1 MPALS
6 PSMTEGVLAKWH
18 KKVGDTIKPGE
29 VIAEVETDKAT
40 MDLEAYD
47 KGTILQISAPEGSK
61 VAINGRIAIVGE
73 PGEKVDSFS
82 APAPVASVPPATL
95 MFGAGYATSNPIQAK
110 TPVSAP
116 APVVAAAPAVP
127 PVNMGRVKISPLAK
141 KVAAEKGVDVTRVAG
156 TGPGGRIVRR
166 DVEGAGGGAGRPSVG
181 IFGGKPIAQD
191 GVGPVS
197 QMRAA
202 IARRLVESKTT
213 APHFYVER
221 EVDASPLAKLRASA
235 NAALEMAGEKL
246 KLSVNDFVLKAAV
259 EALRRVPGVN
269 CSWEG
274 SSIRQ
279 HGAVHLAFAVALPDG
294 LITPVIRNAHAKD
307 FRTIAREAKDL
318 GAKAKAGKLQPEEYT
333 GGTFTVSNL
342 GMIGVERFSAIL
354 NPPQAAILAVGATV
368 KKPVVASNGAIVPGE
383 RMSLTVSA
391 DHRVVDGL
399 MAGEFLKALVEVLES
414 PGVLLM

>member
-1 MPALS
+1 MAKEITMPALS

-47 KGTILQISAPEGSK
+47 KGTILLIAAPEGSK
-61 VAINGRIAIVGE
+61 VPVNGRIAVVGE
-73 PGEKVDSFS
+73 PGEKVDAVSS
-82 APAPVASVPPATL
+82 SSPAPASTSVE
-95 MFGAGYATSNPIQAK
+95 AK
-110 TPVSAP
+110 TVTQTA
-116 APVVAAAPAVP
+116 AVP
-127 PVNMGRVKISPLAK
+127 AAVVVSSSGRVKISPLAK
-141 KVAAEKGVDVTRVAG
+141 KIANEKGVDVTRVAG
-156 TGPGGRIVRR
+156 SGPGGRIVRR
-166 DVEGAGGGAGRPSVG
+166 DVEAAQGGGSVRSAAG

-191 GVGPVS
+191 GVKAVS

-221 EVDASPLAKLRASA
+221 EVDAAPLAKLRASA
-235 NAALEMAGEKL
+235 NVALEMAGEKL

-259 EALRRVPGVN
+259 EALRRVPAVN
-269 CSWEG
+269 SSWEG
-274 SSIRQ
+274 ASIRQ

-307 FRTIAREAKDL
+307 FRTIAREAKEL

-342 GMIGVERFSAIL
+342 GMVGVERFSAIL

-368 KKPVVASNGAIVPGE
+368 KKPVLASNGAIVPGE

>member
-47 KGTILQISAPEGSK
+47 KGTILLIAAPEGSK
-61 VAINGRIAIVGE
+61 VPVNGRIAVVGE
-73 PGEKVDSFS
+73 PGEKVDAVSS
-82 APAPVASVPPATL
+82 SSPAHAS
-95 MFGAGYATSNPIQAK
+95 TSSGAK
-110 TPVSAP
+110 TVTQTA
-116 APVVAAAPAVP
+116 AVP
-127 PVNMGRVKISPLAK
+127 AAVVVSSTGRVKISPLAK
-141 KVAAEKGVDVTRVAG
+141 KIANEKGVDVTRVAG
-156 TGPGGRIVRR
+156 SGPGGRIVRR
-166 DVEGAGGGAGRPSVG
+166 DVEAAQGGGSVRSAAG
-181 IFGGKPIAQD
+181 IFGGKPIAAD
-191 GVGPVS
+191 GVRPVS

-221 EVDASPLAKLRASA
+221 EVDAAPLAKLRASA
-235 NAALEMAGEKL
+235 NVALEMAGEKL

-259 EALRRVPGVN
+259 EALRRVPAVN
-269 CSWEG
+269 SSWEG
-274 SSIRQ
+274 ASIRQ

-307 FRTIAREAKDL
+307 FRTIAREAKEL

-368 KKPVVASNGAIVPGE
+368 KKPVVASNGAIIPGE

>member
-1 MPALS
+1 MAKEITMPALS

-73 PGEKVDSFS
+73 PGEKVDSLS
-82 APAPVASVPPATL
+82 APAPVASAT
-95 MFGAGYATSNPIQAK
+95 AVATTVTS
-110 TPVSAP
+110 SAP
-116 APVVAAAPAVP
+116 APTVAVAPVVAPM
-127 PVNMGRVKISPLAK
+127 NMGRVKISPLAK
-141 KVAAEKGVDVTRVAG
+141 KVAAEKGVDVSGVAG
-156 TGPGGRIVRR
+156 SGPGGRIVRR
-166 DVEGAGGGAGRPSVG
+166 DVESAQAGSTVRSSAG

-191 GVGPVS
+191 GVRPVS

-221 EVDASPLAKLRASA
+221 EVDAAPLAKLRASA

-259 EALRRVPGVN
+259 EALRRVPAVN
-269 CSWEG
+269 SSWEG

-368 KKPVVASNGAIVPGE
+368 KKPVVAANGAIVPGE
-383 RMSLTVSA
+383 KMSLTVSA

>member
-47 KGTILQISAPEGSK
+47 KGTILLIAAPEGSK
-61 VAINGRIAIVGE
+61 VPVNGRIAVVGE
-73 PGEKVDSFS
+73 PGEKVDAVSS
-82 APAPVASVPPATL
+82 SSPAPASASPE
-95 MFGAGYATSNPIQAK
+95 AK
-110 TPVSAP
+110 TLTQTA
-116 APVVAAAPAVP
+116 AVP
-127 PVNMGRVKISPLAK
+127 AAVVVSSSGRVKISPLAK
-141 KVAAEKGVDVTRVAG
+141 KIANEKGVDVTRVAG
-156 TGPGGRIVRR
+156 SGPGGRIVRR
-166 DVEGAGGGAGRPSVG
+166 DVEAAQGGGSVRSAAG
-181 IFGGKPIAQD
+181 IFGGKPIAAD
-191 GVGPVS
+191 GVRPVS

-221 EVDASPLAKLRASA
+221 EVDAAPLAKLRASA
-235 NAALEMAGEKL
+235 NVALEMAGEKL

-259 EALRRVPGVN
+259 EALRRVPAVN
-269 CSWEG
+269 SSWEG
-274 SSIRQ
+274 ASIRQ

-307 FRTIAREAKDL
+307 FRTIAREAKEL

>member
-1 MPALS
+1 MAKEITMPALS

-47 KGTILQISAPEGSK
+47 KGTILLIAAPEGSK
-61 VAINGRIAIVGE
+61 VPVNGRIAVVGE
-73 PGEKVDSFS
+73 PGEKVDAVSS
-82 APAPVASVPPATL
+82 SSPTTAS
-95 MFGAGYATSNPIQAK
+95 TSSGAK
-110 TPVSAP
+110 TVTQTA
-116 APVVAAAPAVP
+116 AVP
-127 PVNMGRVKISPLAK
+127 AAVVVSSSGRVKISPLAK
-141 KVAAEKGVDVTRVAG
+141 KIANEKGVDVTRVAG
-156 TGPGGRIVRR
+156 SGPGGRIVRR
-166 DVEGAGGGAGRPSVG
+166 DVEAAQGGGSVRSAAG

-191 GVGPVS
+191 GVKAVS

-221 EVDASPLAKLRASA
+221 EVDAAPLAKLRASA
-235 NAALEMAGEKL
+235 NVALEMAGEKL

-259 EALRRVPGVN
+259 EALRRVPAVN
-269 CSWEG
+269 SSWEG
-274 SSIRQ
+274 TSIRQ

-307 FRTIAREAKDL
+307 FRTIAREAKEL

>member
-1 MPALS
+1 MAKEITMPALS

-73 PGEKVDSFS
+73 PGEKVDSLS
-82 APAPVASVPPATL
+82 APAPVASATPA
-95 MFGAGYATSNPIQAK
+95 AK
-110 TPVSAP
+110 TVTSSAP
-116 APVVAAAPAVP
+116 VPTVAVAPVVAPT
-127 PVNMGRVKISPLAK
+127 NMGRVKISPLAK
-141 KVAAEKGVDVTRVAG
+141 TVAAAKGVDVSGVAG
-156 TGPGGRIVRR
+156 SGPGGRIVRR
-166 DVEGAGGGAGRPSVG
+166 DVESAQGGGTVRSSAG

-191 GVGPVS
+191 GVRPVS

-221 EVDASPLAKLRASA
+221 EVDAAPLAKLRASA

-259 EALRRVPGVN
+259 EALRRVPAVN
-269 CSWEG
+269 SSWEG
-274 SSIRQ
+274 ASIRQ

-354 NPPQAAILAVGATV
+354 NPPQAAIWAVGATV
-368 KKPVVASNGAIVPGE
+368 KKPVVAANGAIVPGE

>member
-1 MPALS
+1 MAKEITMPALS

-40 MDLEAYD
+40 MDLEAFD
-47 KGTILQISAPEGSK
+47 KGTLLAIAAPEGSK
-61 VAINGRIAIVGE
+61 VAVNGRIAVIGE
-73 PGEKVDSFS
+73 PGEKVEAIS
-82 APAPVASVPPATL
+82 APAPTK
-95 MFGAGYATSNPIQAK
+95 Q
-110 TPVSAP
+110 AP
-116 APVVAAAPAVP
+116 APAPTTATVSSSVP
-127 PVNMGRVKISPLAK
+127 VSTPTPAPLPVSSSGRVKASPLAK
-141 KVAAEKGVDVTRVAG
+141 KIAAEKGVDLSRLAG
-156 TGPGGRIVRR
+156 SGPGGRIVRK
-166 DVEGAGGGAGRPSVG
+166 DVEGAPAGGARPAASL
-181 IFGGKPIAQD
+181 FGGKPIAQD
-191 GVGPVS
+191 SARPVS

-221 EVDASPLAKLRASA
+221 EADAAPLGRLRASA
-235 NAALEMAGEKL
+235 NEALELAKANL
-246 KLSVNDFVLKAAV
+246 KLTVTDFVLKATV
-259 EALRRVPGVN
+259 EALRRVPAVN
-269 CSWEG
+269 SSWEG
-274 SSIRQ
+274 NTIRQ
-279 HGAVHLAFAVALPDG
+279 HGSVHLAFAVALPDG

-307 FRTIAREAKDL
+307 LRTIAREAKEL

-342 GMIGVERFSAIL
+342 GMVGVERFAAIL

-368 KKPVVASNGAIVPGE
+368 KKPVLASNGAVIPGE

-399 MAGEFLKALVEVLES
+399 VAGEFLKALVELLEN
-414 PGVLLM
+414 PGVLLL

>member
-47 KGTILQISAPEGSK
+47 KGTILLIAAPEGSK
-61 VAINGRIAIVGE
+61 VPVNGRIAVVGE
-73 PGEKVDSFS
+73 PGEKVDAVSS
-82 APAPVASVPPATL
+82 SSPAPAS
-95 MFGAGYATSNPIQAK
+95 TSAEAK
-110 TPVSAP
+110 TVTQTA
-116 APVVAAAPAVP
+116 AVP
-127 PVNMGRVKISPLAK
+127 AAVVVSSSGRVKISPLAK
-141 KVAAEKGVDVTRVAG
+141 KIANEKGVDVTRVAG
-156 TGPGGRIVRR
+156 SGPGGRIVRR
-166 DVEGAGGGAGRPSVG
+166 DVEAAQGGGSVRSAAG
-181 IFGGKPIAQD
+181 IFGGKPIAAD
-191 GVGPVS
+191 GVRPVS

-221 EVDASPLAKLRASA
+221 EVDAAPLAKLRASA
-235 NAALEMAGEKL
+235 NVALEMAGEKL

-259 EALRRVPGVN
+259 EALRRVPAVN
-269 CSWEG
+269 SSWEG
-274 SSIRQ
+274 ASIRQ

-307 FRTIAREAKDL
+307 FRTIAREAKEL

>member
-1 MPALS
+1 
-6 PSMTEGVLAKWH
+6 MTEGVLAKWQQ
-18 KKVGDTIKPGE
+18 KGGDTIKPGE

-47 KGTILQISAPEGSK
+47 KGTSLQISAPEGSK

-73 PGEKVDSFS
+73 PGEKVDSLS
-82 APAPVASVPPATL
+82 APAPVASATPA
-95 MFGAGYATSNPIQAK
+95 AK
-110 TPVSAP
+110 TVTSSAP
-116 APVVAAAPAVP
+116 APTVAVAPVVA

-141 KVAAEKGVDVTRVAG
+141 KVAAEKGVDVSGVAG
-156 TGPGGRIVRR
+156 SGPGGRIVRR
-166 DVEGAGGGAGRPSVG
+166 DVESAQGGGSVRSSAG

-191 GVGPVS
+191 GVRPVS

-221 EVDASPLAKLRASA
+221 EVDAAPLAKLRASA

-246 KLSVNDFVLKAAV
+246 KLSVNDFVLKASV
-259 EALRRVPGVN
+259 EALRRVPAVN
-269 CSWEG
+269 SSWEG
-274 SSIRQ
+274 ASIRQ

-368 KKPVVASNGAIVPGE
+368 KKPVVAANGAIVPGE

>member
-47 KGTILQISAPEGSK
+47 KGTILQISAAEGSK

-82 APAPVASVPPATL
+82 APAPVASATPV
-95 MFGAGYATSNPIQAK
+95 AKTATS
-110 TPVSAP
+110 SAP
-116 APVVAAAPAVP
+116 AHAVTTAPVAAV
-127 PVNMGRVKISPLAK
+127 VNLGRVKISPLAK
-141 KVAAEKGVDVTRVAG
+141 KVAASKGVDVTRVAG

-166 DVEGAGGGAGRPSVG
+166 DVEGAPAGGGTVPAG

-191 GVGPVS
+191 GVRPVS

-221 EVDASPLAKLRASA
+221 EVDAAPLAKLRASA

-269 CSWEG
+269 SSWEG

-368 KKPVVASNGAIVPGE
+368 KKPVVAGNGAIVPGE

>member
-1 MPALS
+1 MAKEITMPALS

-47 KGTILQISAPEGSK
+47 KGTILLIAAPEGSK
-61 VAINGRIAIVGE
+61 VAVNGRIAVVGE
-73 PGEKVDSFS
+73 PGEKVDAVSS
-82 APAPVASVPPATL
+82 SSPAPAS
-95 MFGAGYATSNPIQAK
+95 TSPEVK
-110 TPVSAP
+110 TVTQTA
-116 APVVAAAPAVP
+116 AVP
-127 PVNMGRVKISPLAK
+127 AAVVVSSTGRVKISPLAK
-141 KVAAEKGVDVTRVAG
+141 KIANEKGVDVTRVAG
-156 TGPGGRIVRR
+156 SGPGGRIVRR
-166 DVEGAGGGAGRPSVG
+166 DVEAAQGGGSVRSAAG

-191 GVGPVS
+191 GVRPVS

-221 EVDASPLAKLRASA
+221 EVDAAPLAKLRASA
-235 NAALEMAGEKL
+235 NVALEMAGEKL

-259 EALRRVPGVN
+259 EALRRVPAVN
-269 CSWEG
+269 SSWEG
-274 SSIRQ
+274 ASIRQ

-368 KKPVVASNGAIVPGE
+368 KRPVVASNGAIVPGE

>member
-1 MPALS
+1 
-6 PSMTEGVLAKWH
+6 MTEGVLAKWH

-61 VAINGRIAIVGE
+61 VAINGCIAIVGE

-82 APAPVASVPPATL
+82 SPAPVASAAPPAKTATSSAPAPAPVA
-95 MFGAGYATSNPIQAK
+95 
-110 TPVSAP
+110 
-116 APVVAAAPAVP
+116 APAVA

-166 DVEGAGGGAGRPSVG
+166 DVEGAGGGAGRVSLG
-181 IFGGKPIAQD
+181 IFGGKPIAQE
-191 GVGPVS
+191 GVRPVS

-221 EVDASPLAKLRASA
+221 EVDTSPLVKLRASA

-342 GMIGVERFSAIL
+342 GMVGVERFSAIL
-354 NPPQAAILAVGATV
+354 NPPQAAILAVGATI

>member
-1 MPALS
+1 MAKEITMPALS

-40 MDLEAYD
+40 MDLEAFD
-47 KGTILQISAPEGSK
+47 KGTLLAIAAPEGSK
-61 VAINGRIAIVGE
+61 VAVNGRIAVIGE
-73 PGEKVDSFS
+73 PGEKVEAIS
-82 APAPVASVPPATL
+82 APAPTKQAPAPAPTTATVSSSVPVSTPTPAPL
-95 MFGAGYATSNPIQAK
+95 
-110 TPVSAP
+110 PVSAS
-116 APVVAAAPAVP
+116 
-127 PVNMGRVKISPLAK
+127 GRVKASPLAK
-141 KVAAEKGVDVTRVAG
+141 KIAAEKGVDLSRLAG
-156 TGPGGRIVRR
+156 SGPGGRIVRK
-166 DVEGAGGGAGRPSVG
+166 DVEVAPAGGARPAASL
-181 IFGGKPIAQD
+181 FGGKPIAQD
-191 GVGPVS
+191 SARPVS

-221 EVDASPLAKLRASA
+221 EADAAPLGRLRASA
-235 NAALEMAGEKL
+235 NEALELAKANL
-246 KLSVNDFVLKAAV
+246 KLTVTDFVLKATV
-259 EALRRVPGVN
+259 EALRRVPAVN
-269 CSWEG
+269 SSWEG
-274 SSIRQ
+274 NTIRQ
-279 HGAVHLAFAVALPDG
+279 HGSVHLAFAVALPDG

-307 FRTIAREAKDL
+307 LRTIAREAKEL

-342 GMIGVERFSAIL
+342 GMVGVERFAAIL

-368 KKPVVASNGAIVPGE
+368 KKPVLASNGAVIPGE

-399 MAGEFLKALVEVLES
+399 VAGEFLKALVELLEN
-414 PGVLLM
+414 PGVLLL

>member
-1 MPALS
+1 MAKEITMPALS

-47 KGTILQISAPEGSK
+47 KGTILLIAAPEGSK
-61 VAINGRIAIVGE
+61 VPVNGRIAVVGE
-73 PGEKVDSFS
+73 PGEKVDAVSS
-82 APAPVASVPPATL
+82 SSPAPAS
-95 MFGAGYATSNPIQAK
+95 TSAEAK
-110 TPVSAP
+110 TVTQTA
-116 APVVAAAPAVP
+116 AVP
-127 PVNMGRVKISPLAK
+127 AAVVVSSTGRVKISPLAK
-141 KVAAEKGVDVTRVAG
+141 KIANEKGVDVTRVAG
-156 TGPGGRIVRR
+156 SGPGGRIVRR
-166 DVEGAGGGAGRPSVG
+166 DVEAAQGGGAVRSATG

-191 GVGPVS
+191 GVRPVS

-221 EVDASPLAKLRASA
+221 EVDAAPLAKLRASA
-235 NAALEMAGEKL
+235 NVALEMAGEKL

-259 EALRRVPGVN
+259 EALRRVPAVN
-269 CSWEG
+269 SSWEG
-274 SSIRQ
+274 ASIRQ

-307 FRTIAREAKDL
+307 FRTIAREAKEL

-342 GMIGVERFSAIL
+342 GMVGVERFSAIL

-368 KKPVVASNGAIVPGE
+368 KKPVLASNGAIVPGE

>member
-40 MDLEAYD
+40 MDLEAFD
-47 KGTILQISAPEGSK
+47 KGTLLAIAAPEGSK
-61 VAINGRIAIVGE
+61 VAVNGRIAVIGE
-73 PGEKVDSFS
+73 PGEKVEAIS
-82 APAPVASVPPATL
+82 APAPTKQAPAPAPTTATVSSSVPVSTPTPASL
-95 MFGAGYATSNPIQAK
+95 
-110 TPVSAP
+110 PVSAS
-116 APVVAAAPAVP
+116 
-127 PVNMGRVKISPLAK
+127 GRVKASPLAK
-141 KVAAEKGVDVTRVAG
+141 KIAAEKGVDLSRLAG
-156 TGPGGRIVRR
+156 SGPGGRIVRK
-166 DVEGAGGGAGRPSVG
+166 DVEVAPAGGARPAASL
-181 IFGGKPIAQD
+181 FGGKPIAQD
-191 GVGPVS
+191 SARPVS

-221 EVDASPLAKLRASA
+221 EADAAPLGRLRASA
-235 NAALEMAGEKL
+235 NEALELAKANL
-246 KLSVNDFVLKAAV
+246 KLTVTDFVLKATV
-259 EALRRVPGVN
+259 EALRRVPAVN
-269 CSWEG
+269 SSWEG
-274 SSIRQ
+274 NTIRQ
-279 HGAVHLAFAVALPDG
+279 HGSVHLAFAVALPDG

-307 FRTIAREAKDL
+307 LRTIAREAKEL

-342 GMIGVERFSAIL
+342 GMVGVERFAAIL

-368 KKPVVASNGAIVPGE
+368 KKPVLASNGAVIPGE

-399 MAGEFLKALVEVLES
+399 VAGEFLKALVELLEN
-414 PGVLLM
+414 PGVLLL

>member
-1 MPALS
+1 MAKEITMPALS

-73 PGEKVDSFS
+73 PGEKVDSLS
-82 APAPVASVPPATL
+82 APAPVASATPA
-95 MFGAGYATSNPIQAK
+95 AK
-110 TPVSAP
+110 TVTSSAP
-116 APVVAAAPAVP
+116 APTVAVAPVVA

-141 KVAAEKGVDVTRVAG
+141 KVAAEKGVDVSGVAG
-156 TGPGGRIVRR
+156 SGPGGRIVRR
-166 DVEGAGGGAGRPSVG
+166 DVESAQGGGSVRSSAG

-191 GVGPVS
+191 GVRPVS

-221 EVDASPLAKLRASA
+221 EVDAAPLAKLRASA

-246 KLSVNDFVLKAAV
+246 KLSVNDFVLKASV
-259 EALRRVPGVN
+259 EALRRVPAVN
-269 CSWEG
+269 SSWEG
-274 SSIRQ
+274 ASIRQ

-368 KKPVVASNGAIVPGE
+368 KKPVVAANGAIVPGE

>member
-1 MPALS
+1 MAKEITMPALS

-47 KGTILQISAPEGSK
+47 KGTILLIAAPEGSK
-61 VAINGRIAIVGE
+61 VPVNGRIAVVGE
-73 PGEKVDSFS
+73 PGEKVDAVSS
-82 APAPVASVPPATL
+82 SSPAPASASL
-95 MFGAGYATSNPIQAK
+95 EAK
-110 TPVSAP
+110 TVTQTA
-116 APVVAAAPAVP
+116 AVP
-127 PVNMGRVKISPLAK
+127 AAVVVSSTGRVKISPLAK
-141 KVAAEKGVDVTRVAG
+141 KIANEKGVDVTRVAG
-156 TGPGGRIVRR
+156 SGPGGRIVRR
-166 DVEGAGGGAGRPSVG
+166 DVEAAQGGGSVRSAAG

-191 GVGPVS
+191 GVRLVS

-221 EVDASPLAKLRASA
+221 EVDAAPLAKLRASA
-235 NAALEMAGEKL
+235 NVALEMAGEKL

-259 EALRRVPGVN
+259 EALRRVPAVN
-269 CSWEG
+269 SSWEG
-274 SSIRQ
+274 ASIRQ

-307 FRTIAREAKDL
+307 FRTIAREAKEL

-368 KKPVVASNGAIVPGE
+368 KKPVVASNGAIIPGE

>member
-47 KGTILQISAPEGSK
+47 KGTILLIAAPEGSK
-61 VAINGRIAIVGE
+61 VPVNGRIAVVGE
-73 PGEKVDSFS
+73 PGEKVDAVSS
-82 APAPVASVPPATL
+82 SSPTPAS
-95 MFGAGYATSNPIQAK
+95 TSPEAK
-110 TPVSAP
+110 TVTQTAAVVVSAT
-116 APVVAAAPAVP
+116 
-127 PVNMGRVKISPLAK
+127 GRVKISPLAK
-141 KVAAEKGVDVTRVAG
+141 KIANEKGVDVTRVAG
-156 TGPGGRIVRR
+156 SGPGGRIVRR
-166 DVEGAGGGAGRPSVG
+166 DVEAAQGGGSVRSAAG

-191 GVGPVS
+191 GVRPVS

-221 EVDASPLAKLRASA
+221 EVDAAPLAKLRASA
-235 NAALEMAGEKL
+235 NVALEMAGEKL

-259 EALRRVPGVN
+259 EALRRVPAVN
-269 CSWEG
+269 SSWEG
-274 SSIRQ
+274 ASIRQ

-307 FRTIAREAKDL
+307 FRTIAREAKEL

>member
-73 PGEKVDSFS
+73 PGEKVDSLSAPTPVASATPAAKTVTSS
-82 APAPVASVPPATL
+82 APAPTVAV
-95 MFGAGYATSNPIQAK
+95 
-110 TPVSAP
+110 
-116 APVVAAAPAVP
+116 APVVAPM
-127 PVNMGRVKISPLAK
+127 NMGRVKISPLAK
-141 KVAAEKGVDVTRVAG
+141 KVAAEKGVDVSGVAG
-156 TGPGGRIVRR
+156 SGPGGRIVRR
-166 DVEGAGGGAGRPSVG
+166 DVESAQAGSTVRSSAG

-191 GVGPVS
+191 GVRPVS

-221 EVDASPLAKLRASA
+221 EVDAAPLAKLRASA

-259 EALRRVPGVN
+259 EALRRVPAVN
-269 CSWEG
+269 SSWEG

-368 KKPVVASNGAIVPGE
+368 KKPVVAANGAIVPGE

>member
-1 MPALS
+1 MAKEITMPALS

-82 APAPVASVPPATL
+82 SPAPVASAAPAAKT
-95 MFGAGYATSNPIQAK
+95 ATS
-110 TPVSAP
+110 SAP
-116 APVVAAAPAVP
+116 APAVA

-166 DVEGAGGGAGRPSVG
+166 DVEGAGGGAGRVAVG

-191 GVGPVS
+191 GVRPVS

-221 EVDASPLAKLRASA
+221 EVDATPLAKLRASA

-274 SSIRQ
+274 ASIRQ

-318 GAKAKAGKLQPEEYT
+318 GAKAKAGKLQPEDYT

-342 GMIGVERFSAIL
+342 GMVGVERFSAIL
-354 NPPQAAILAVGATV
+354 NPPQAAILAVGATI
-368 KKPVVASNGAIVPGE
+368 KKPVVASNGAIIPGE

>member
-73 PGEKVDSFS
+73 PGEKVDSLS
-82 APAPVASVPPATL
+82 APAPVASATPA
-95 MFGAGYATSNPIQAK
+95 AK
-110 TPVSAP
+110 TVTSSAP
-116 APVVAAAPAVP
+116 APTVAVAPVVAPM
-127 PVNMGRVKISPLAK
+127 NMGRVKISPLAK
-141 KVAAEKGVDVTRVAG
+141 KVAAAKGVDVSGVAG
-156 TGPGGRIVRR
+156 SGPGGRIVRR
-166 DVEGAGGGAGRPSVG
+166 DVESAQGGGTVRSSAG

-191 GVGPVS
+191 GVRPVS

-221 EVDASPLAKLRASA
+221 EVDAAPLAKLRASA

-259 EALRRVPGVN
+259 EALRRVPAVN
-269 CSWEG
+269 SSWEG
-274 SSIRQ
+274 ASIRQ

-368 KKPVVASNGAIVPGE
+368 KKPVVAANGAIVPGE

-399 MAGEFLKALVEVLES
+399 MAGEFLKALAEVLES

>member
-1 MPALS
+1 MAKEITMPALS

-47 KGTILQISAPEGSK
+47 KGTILLIAAPEGSK
-61 VAINGRIAIVGE
+61 VPVNGRIAVVGE
-73 PGEKVDSFS
+73 PGEKVDAVSS
-82 APAPVASVPPATL
+82 SSPAPASASPE
-95 MFGAGYATSNPIQAK
+95 AK
-110 TPVSAP
+110 TLTQTA
-116 APVVAAAPAVP
+116 AVP
-127 PVNMGRVKISPLAK
+127 AAVVVSSSGRVKISPLAK
-141 KVAAEKGVDVTRVAG
+141 KIANEKGVDVTRVAG
-156 TGPGGRIVRR
+156 SGPGGRIVRR
-166 DVEGAGGGAGRPSVG
+166 DVEAAQGGGSVRSAAG

-191 GVGPVS
+191 GVKAVS

-221 EVDASPLAKLRASA
+221 EVDAAPLAKLRASA
-235 NAALEMAGEKL
+235 NVALEMAGEKL

-259 EALRRVPGVN
+259 EALRRVPAVN
-269 CSWEG
+269 SSWEG
-274 SSIRQ
+274 TSIRQ

-307 FRTIAREAKDL
+307 FRTIAREAKEL

-368 KKPVVASNGAIVPGE
+368 KKPVLASNGAIVPGE

>member
-1 MPALS
+1 MAKEITMPALS

-47 KGTILQISAPEGSK
+47 KGTILLIAAPEGSK
-61 VAINGRIAIVGE
+61 VPVNGRIAVVGE
-73 PGEKVDSFS
+73 PGEKVDAVRSS
-82 APAPVASVPPATL
+82 SPAPASTSAEAKTVTQTAAVSVAVVASST
-95 MFGAGYATSNPIQAK
+95 
-110 TPVSAP
+110 
-116 APVVAAAPAVP
+116 
-127 PVNMGRVKISPLAK
+127 GRVKISPLAK
-141 KVAAEKGVDVTRVAG
+141 KIANEKGVDVTRVVG
-156 TGPGGRIVRR
+156 SGPGGRIVRR
-166 DVEGAGGGAGRPSVG
+166 DVEAAQGGGSARSTAG
-181 IFGGKPIAQD
+181 IFGGKPIALD
-191 GVGPVS
+191 GVRPVS

-221 EVDASPLAKLRASA
+221 EVDAAPLAKLRASA
-235 NAALEMAGEKL
+235 NVALEMAGEKL

-259 EALRRVPGVN
+259 EALRRVPAVN
-269 CSWEG
+269 SSWEG
-274 SSIRQ
+274 ASIRQ

-307 FRTIAREAKDL
+307 FRTIAREAKEL

-342 GMIGVERFSAIL
+342 GMVGVERFSAIL
-354 NPPQAAILAVGATV
+354 NPPQAAILAVGATA
-368 KKPVVASNGAIVPGE
+368 KKPVLASNGAIVPGE

>member
-1 MPALS
+1 MAKEITMPALS

-47 KGTILQISAPEGSK
+47 KGTILLIAAPEGSK
-61 VAINGRIAIVGE
+61 VPVNGRIAVVGE
-73 PGEKVDSFS
+73 PGEKVDAVSS
-82 APAPVASVPPATL
+82 SSPAPAS
-95 MFGAGYATSNPIQAK
+95 TSAEAK
-110 TPVSAP
+110 TVTQTA
-116 APVVAAAPAVP
+116 AVP
-127 PVNMGRVKISPLAK
+127 AAVVVSSSGRVKISPLAK
-141 KVAAEKGVDVTRVAG
+141 KIANEKGLDVTRVAG
-156 TGPGGRIVRR
+156 SGPGGRIVRR
-166 DVEGAGGGAGRPSVG
+166 DVEAAQGGGSVRSAAG

-191 GVGPVS
+191 GVKAVS

-221 EVDASPLAKLRASA
+221 EVDAAPLAKLRASA
-235 NAALEMAGEKL
+235 NVALEMAGEKL

-259 EALRRVPGVN
+259 EALRRVPAVN
-269 CSWEG
+269 SSWEG
-274 SSIRQ
+274 TSIRQ

-307 FRTIAREAKDL
+307 FRTIAREAKEL

-368 KKPVVASNGAIVPGE
+368 KKPVVAANGAIVPGE

>member
-1 MPALS
+1 MAKEITMPALS

-73 PGEKVDSFS
+73 PGEKVDSLS
-82 APAPVASVPPATL
+82 APAPVASATPA
-95 MFGAGYATSNPIQAK
+95 AK
-110 TPVSAP
+110 TVTSSAP
-116 APVVAAAPAVP
+116 APTVAVAPVVAPM
-127 PVNMGRVKISPLAK
+127 NMGRVKISPLAK
-141 KVAAEKGVDVTRVAG
+141 KVAAAKGVDVSGVAG
-156 TGPGGRIVRR
+156 SGPGGRIVRR
-166 DVEGAGGGAGRPSVG
+166 DVESAQGGGTVRSSAG

-191 GVGPVS
+191 GVRPVS

-221 EVDASPLAKLRASA
+221 EVDAAPLAKLRASA

-259 EALRRVPGVN
+259 EALRRVPAVN
-269 CSWEG
+269 SSWEG
-274 SSIRQ
+274 ASIRQ

-368 KKPVVASNGAIVPGE
+368 KKPVVAANGAIVPGE

-399 MAGEFLKALVEVLES
+399 MAGEFLKALAEVLES

>member
-1 MPALS
+1 MAKEITMPALS

-40 MDLEAYD
+40 MDLEAFD
-47 KGTILQISAPEGSK
+47 KGTLLAIAAPEGSK
-61 VAINGRIAIVGE
+61 VVVNGRIAMIGE
-73 PGEKVDSFS
+73 PGEKVEAVSVAAPTQPTPAVAPATSTVSSSAAVF
-82 APAPVASVPPATL
+82 APAP
-95 MFGAGYATSNPIQAK
+95 M
-110 TPVSAP
+110 
-116 APVVAAAPAVP
+116 PAVP
-127 PVNMGRVKISPLAK
+127 SASGRVKASPLAK
-141 KVAAEKGVDVTRVAG
+141 KIAADKGVNLAHLAG
-156 TGPGGRIVRR
+156 SGPGGRIVRK
-166 DVEGAGGGAGRPSVG
+166 DVEGAPGGGARSAASL
-181 IFGGKPIAQD
+181 FGGKPIAQD
-191 GVGPVS
+191 TTRPVS

-221 EVDASPLAKLRASA
+221 EADAAPLGRLRSSANEALELAKA
-235 NAALEMAGEKL
+235 NL
-246 KLSVNDFVLKAAV
+246 KLTVTDFVLKATV
-259 EALRRVPGVN
+259 EALRRVPAVN
-269 CSWEG
+269 SSWEG
-274 SSIRQ
+274 NAIRQ

-294 LITPVIRNAHAKD
+294 LITPVIKNAHAKD
-307 FRTIAREAKDL
+307 LRTMAREAKEL

-342 GMIGVERFSAIL
+342 GMVGVERFAAIL

-368 KKPVVASNGAIVPGE
+368 KKPVLASNGAVIPGE

-399 MAGEFLKALVEVLES
+399 VAGEFLKALVELLEN
-414 PGVLLM
+414 PGVLLL

>member
-1 MPALS
+1 MAKEITMPALS

-73 PGEKVDSFS
+73 PGEKVDSLSAPTPVASATPAAKTVTSS
-82 APAPVASVPPATL
+82 APAPTVAV
-95 MFGAGYATSNPIQAK
+95 
-110 TPVSAP
+110 
-116 APVVAAAPAVP
+116 APVVAPM
-127 PVNMGRVKISPLAK
+127 NMGRVKISPLAK
-141 KVAAEKGVDVTRVAG
+141 KVAAEKGVDVSGVAG
-156 TGPGGRIVRR
+156 SGPGGRIVRR
-166 DVEGAGGGAGRPSVG
+166 DVESAQAGGTVRSSAG

-191 GVGPVS
+191 GVRPVS

-221 EVDASPLAKLRASA
+221 EVDAAPLAKLRASA

-259 EALRRVPGVN
+259 EALRRVPAVN
-269 CSWEG
+269 SSWEG

-342 GMIGVERFSAIL
+342 GMIGVEKFSAIL

-368 KKPVVASNGAIVPGE
+368 KKPVVAANGAIVPGE
-383 RMSLTVSA
+383 KMSLTVSA

>member
-1 MPALS
+1 
-6 PSMTEGVLAKWH
+6 
-18 KKVGDTIKPGE
+18 
-29 VIAEVETDKAT
+29 
-40 MDLEAYD
+40 
-47 KGTILQISAPEGSK
+47 
-61 VAINGRIAIVGE
+61 
-73 PGEKVDSFS
+73 
-82 APAPVASVPPATL
+82 
-95 MFGAGYATSNPIQAK
+95 
-110 TPVSAP
+110 
-116 APVVAAAPAVP
+116 
-127 PVNMGRVKISPLAK
+127 
-141 KVAAEKGVDVTRVAG
+141 
-156 TGPGGRIVRR
+156 
-166 DVEGAGGGAGRPSVG
+166 
-181 IFGGKPIAQD
+181 
-191 GVGPVS
+191 
-197 QMRAA
+197 MRAA

-221 EVDASPLAKLRASA
+221 EVDAAPLAKLRASA

-259 EALRRVPGVN
+259 EALRRVPAVN
-269 CSWEG
+269 SSWEG

-368 KKPVVASNGAIVPGE
+368 KKPVVAANGAIVPGE